1 MPKHRPLRDDDYGQ
15 AAADAGLEDE
25 LDEELEQRCT
35 VCNVPRSRHPA
46 SLTFYP
52 ATNALSSSSASADT
66 AASFDSHNTR

>member
-35 VCNVPRSRHPA
+35 VCNVTRARHPA

-52 ATNALSSSSASADT
+52 ATNPLSSSGKSSPSTADDVT
-66 AASFDSHNTR
+66 HSTR